1 MNYVFVAACC
11 EHRCTAI
18 PQAFPPKEVACEPS
32 LDALLGLVSMVQPA
46 RVRNHHRSFALRV
59 FVIAIATSMVFSMV
73 RLSRAQSV
81 TASSNEANAVSVQ
94 SLDEKALNQG
104 LELEQAQLWSDA
116 IRHYEAAFRRSPEST
131 KLYQRL
137 IISRLHFDVARRYQ
151 DDSYLGSLQRLS
163 TSQALDLYSEILSN
177 LQTHYVDQ
185 VDWDRLMIHGTAALE
200 VALTEQKFL
209 KTVLP
214 TTDSGKIENFRQNIH
229 HRVRSRSTKTRFDL
243 RANAA
248 YVAELAASDLGLSGT
263 ATVMEFLCGAVS
275 TLDPYTRL
283 LSPSQLDEMFSN
295 IEGNFVGLGVE
306 LKTEPQFLQILS
318 VIPGGPAEQ
327 AGITAGERIVRVE
340 DAHTTEVSAEFAAD
354 LLRGVEGS
362 YVSITI
368 VGIDGSSREMRV
380 QRRRVDVPCVEN
392 IHFVDVEN
400 RVGYFRLTN
409 FQKTTTRDVENALW
423 KLHREGMRS
432 LIIDVRGNPGGLLS
446 AAVEVA
452 DRFLSD
458 GRIVTTRGRNT
469 RENADYNA
477 HRTNTWNLPIAVLID
492 RDSASASEIFA
503 GAIADQ
509 KRGAIIGETS
519 FGKGSVQGIFRMQAA
534 KFGLCLTTAKF
545 YSPSGKAISQ
555 NGVTPDLEV
564 SPTYIAARPNPL
576 GQITRDIEDATLQH
590 AIAEL
595 AGEKRISRDQA
606 TAYAK

>member
-1 MNYVFVAACC
+1 M
-11 EHRCTAI
+11 
-18 PQAFPPKEVACEPS
+18 FPWLVVVSIDAEPLRKHHFPVKCFAS
-32 LDALLGLVSMVQPA
+32 PPLDAPLGRVSMIQPA
-46 RVRNHHRSFALRV
+46 RVRNHRRIYTVGAAAFAVLLALN
-59 FVIAIATSMVFSMV
+59 F
-73 RLSRAQSV
+73 SV
-81 TASSNEANAVSVQ
+81 TTSSADTISASISTASASKNQAVETDQ
-94 SLDEKALNQG
+94 ALTQG
-104 LELEQAQLWSDA
+104 LELEQAQLWSEA
-116 IRHYEAAFRRSPEST
+116 IRHYESAFRKAPTST

-151 DDSYLGSLQRLS
+151 DESFLASLNRLS
-163 TSQALDLYSEILSN
+163 TSQTLDLYSEILSN
-177 LQTHYVDQ
+177 LQTHYVDR

-200 VALTEQKFL
+200 VALTERKFL
-209 KTVLP
+209 STVLP
-214 TTDSGKIENFRQNIH
+214 NTDSGKIENFRQSIH
-229 HRVRSRSTKTRFDL
+229 NRISSRSTQTRFDL

-248 YVAELAASDLGLSGT
+248 YVADLASKELGLSGT
-263 ATVMEFLCGAVS
+263 AAVLEFLCGAVS

-306 LKTEPQFLQILS
+306 LKTEPKHLQILS
-318 VIPGGPAEQ
+318 VIAGGPAEQ
-327 AGITAGERIVRVE
+327 AGIEAGERIVRVE
-340 DAHTTEVSAEFAAD
+340 DAKTSDVSSEFAAD
-354 LLRGVEGS
+354 LLRGPEGS
-362 YVSITI
+362 YVSIT
-368 VGIDGSSREMRV
+368 VESVTGESREMKV

-392 IHFVDVEN
+392 VHFVDLEN

-452 DRFLSD
+452 DRFLPD

-509 KRGAIIGETS
+509 KRGTLVGETS

-555 NGVTPDLEV
+555 NGVTPDLAVE
-564 SPTYIAARPNPL
+564 STYIAARPNSL
-576 GQITRDIEDATLQH
+576 GEITHDVDDAALQQ

-595 AGEKRISRDQA
+595 SGTKRISLER
-606 TAYAK
+606 TSAYAK

>member
-1 MNYVFVAACC
+1 
-11 EHRCTAI
+11 
-18 PQAFPPKEVACEPS
+18 
-32 LDALLGLVSMVQPA
+32 MVQPA
-46 RVRNHHRSFALRV
+46 RVRNQRRSLVSRMLSMVASMAA
-59 FVIAIATSMVFSMV
+59 IAIITQYPTS
-73 RLSRAQSV
+73 LGIA
-81 TASSNEANAVSVQ
+81 NETSEVVISQEEQA
-94 SLDEKALNQG
+94 ALTRG

-116 IRHYEAAFRRSPEST
+116 IRHYETAFRQSPNST

-151 DDSYLGSLQRLS
+151 DESFLTSLERLG
-163 TSQALDLYSEILSN
+163 TSQVLDLYSEILAN

-209 KTVLP
+209 S
-214 TTDSGKIENFRQNIH
+214 TTLANVDSGAIENFRQNIH
-229 HRVRSRSTKTRFDL
+229 HRIRSRSTATRFDL

-248 YVAELAASDLGLSGT
+248 YVADLAAEELGLSGT

-283 LSPSQLDEMFSN
+283 LSPSQLGEMFSN

-306 LKTEPQFLQILS
+306 LKTEPHFLQILS

-327 AGITAGERIVRVE
+327 AGIRAGERIVRVE
-340 DAHTTEVSAEFAAD
+340 DALTSEVASEFAAD
-354 LLRGVEGS
+354 LLRGLEGS
-362 YVSITI
+362 YVSIT
-368 VGIDGSSREMRV
+368 VEDVKGDPREMRV
-380 QRRRVDVPCVEN
+380 QRRRVEVPCVEN
-392 IHFVDVEN
+392 IHFVDVAN

-503 GAIADQ
+503 GAIADR
-509 KRGAIIGETS
+509 KRGPIVGETS

-534 KFGLCLTTAKF
+534 NFGLCLTTAKF

-555 NGVTPDLEV
+555 NGVRPDIKV
-564 SPTYIAARPNPL
+564 NPTYIAARPNPE
-576 GQITRDIEDATLQH
+576 GQITRDIEDTILQQ

-595 AGEKRISRDQA
+595 GSEKRISRDQSA
-606 TAYAK
+606 AYAK